1 MSNAITTTLIL
12 NAKSFQK
19 SLTRVQQRLNGLQQT
34 ATTVGRTMQYAVG
47 AALIAAG
54 ASAVKA
60 AVDFD
65 LVQAKLRALSGP
77 ENAQG
82 VAKLGG
88 LARELGK
95 NSIYTAAQIAQ
106 MQLSLKRLGQ
116 SVEDIEGLT
125 KPMLDFATA
134 MDTDVAV
141 AGETVIETLNKFSKS
156 FSDLDTKAEKSTKV
170 TEGFA
175 YAVANSGLTF
185 ETFKNSLNF
194 AGAEANAVGLSF
206 ADTAAILAK
215 LADAGFKGSRGGTI
229 LRKALLSLGKTGGDV
244 RAGFD
249 GLVSS
254 NAEFNEVLKI
264 VGIRASGGIFALSG
278 LGDEIKSF
286 SKEIDNADGYVS
298 RFGNEISGTFMAKMK
313 GITSAVEE
321 LGISMLTKF
330 ERPIK
335 DALQTLKRFLNSI
348 TKEDIA
354 AFGEFLAVLIKYKVL
369 ATVVSTLMSLGSA
382 LGTITSAILS
392 ALPFITALGAG
403 IAGLAVALGA
413 PVVLAITTLAAG
425 LVSLFNKIQRARK
438 EVERFEKANAGAA
451 STLRSQKEAFEE
463 LEDLAPEEIYKR
475 IRKGAIE
482 SMQAFQRGELA
493 ADAGLIAE
501 NFIPKSALAAIVK
514 RAEEMEAAAFGRET
528 FGQNNWME
536 YAINELYPNMEKA
549 IKKVTAAGAD
559 LVNGLTLE
567 ETLAKNEVDKLE
579 DGIRAEMLDR
589 FLDDDP
595 IKIKPA
601 LVFESIELPEEFF
614 DDDAFVEGLVD
625 KFATI
630 REMATELTNVFIS
643 MGSIV
648 GNAFADAARGTQ
660 TFADAIKKN
669 LIGAVTALIGK
680 MAALAIAYGIA
691 AIAKALF
698 DGGSAMGQGAR
709 AITNSGF
716 GSFLAGNMNL
726 GTVGAGGMNMN
737 AGGRST
743 GINNNRSTVAGT
755 DLVITTGRGMRS
767 NDRIYG

>member
-116 SVEDIEGLT
+116 SVTDIEGLT

-244 RAGFD
+244 RKGFD

-254 NAEFNEVLKI
+254 NAEFAEVLKI

-278 LGDEIKSF
+278 LGDEIKDF

-313 GITSAVEE
+313 GIASAVEE

-335 DALQTLKRFLNSI
+335 EALQTLKRFLNSI
-348 TKEDIA
+348 TRKDIA
-354 AFGEFLAVLIKYKVL
+354 AFGQFLAVLIKYKVL
-369 ATVVSTLMSLGSA
+369 ATVASTLISLGSA
-382 LGTITSAILS
+382 LTTIGGAVVS

-403 IAGLAVALGA
+403 IASLAIALGG
-413 PVVLAITTLAAG
+413 PVLIAIAALTAG
-425 LVSLFNKIQRARK
+425 LVSLFNKIDKARK
-438 EVERFEKANAGAA
+438 EVERFEKANADAA
-451 STLRSQKEAFEE
+451 KTAKEQNEAFEK
-463 LEDLAPEEIYKR
+463 LEELAPDEIYKR

-482 SMQAFQRGELA
+482 SMQAFQNGELA

-501 NFIPKSALAAIVK
+501 NFIPKSAFNAIIK
-514 RAEEMEAAAFGRET
+514 RAGEMEAAAFGRNT
-528 FGQNNWME
+528 FGQDNWME
-536 YAINELYPNMEKA
+536 YAINELYPNMKKA
-549 IKKVTAAGAD
+549 IEEVTAAGAD

-567 ETLAKNEVDKLE
+567 ETLRLHEWEKLE
-579 DGIRAEMLDR
+579 EALRAQILDEI
-589 FLDDDP
+589 LNDP
-595 IKIKPA
+595 IKVEPE
-601 LVFESIELPEEFF
+601 LVFEEIELPEEVFE
-614 DDDAFVEGLVD
+614 DDAFIEGLAD

-630 REMATELTNVFIS
+630 RTMAEELTNVFIS
-643 MGSIV
+643 MGNVI

-660 TFADAIKKN
+660 TFAEAIKKN

-680 MAALAIAYGIA
+680 MAALAIAYGLA
-691 AIAKALF
+691 AVAKALF

-709 AITNSGF
+709 AITNAGF

-726 GTVGAGGMNMN
+726 GTVGAGGMNMTPP
-737 AGGRST
+737 GGSYFK
-743 GINNNRSTVAGT
+743 NNRSTVAGT

>member
-116 SVEDIEGLT
+116 SVTDIEGLT

-244 RAGFD
+244 RKGFD

-254 NAEFNEVLKI
+254 NAEFAEVLKI

-278 LGDEIKSF
+278 LGDEIKDF

-313 GITSAVEE
+313 GIASAVEE
-321 LGISMLTKF
+321 LGISLLTKF

-335 DALQTLKRFLNSI
+335 DSLQTLKRFLNSI
-348 TKEDIA
+348 TREDIA
-354 AFGEFLAVLIKYKVL
+354 AFGQFLAVLIKYKVL
-369 ATVVSTLMSLGSA
+369 ATVASTLISLGTA
-382 LGTITSAILS
+382 LGSIAGAVIS

-403 IAGLAVALGA
+403 IGGLAIALGG
-413 PVVLAITTLAAG
+413 PVILAITALTAG
-425 LVSLFNKIQRARK
+425 LVSLFNKIDKARK
-438 EVERFEKANAGAA
+438 EVERFEKANADAA
-451 STLRSQKEAFEE
+451 KTAKEQNEAFEK
-463 LEDLAPEEIYKR
+463 LEELAPDEIYKR

-482 SMQAFQRGELA
+482 SMQAFQNGELA

-501 NFIPKSALAAIVK
+501 NFIPKSAFNAIIK
-514 RAEEMEAAAFGRET
+514 RAGEMEAAAFGRNT
-528 FGQNNWME
+528 FGQDNWME
-536 YAINELYPNMEKA
+536 YAINELFPNMKKA
-549 IKKVTAAGAD
+549 IEEVTAAGAD

-567 ETLAKNEVDKLE
+567 ETLRLHEWEKLE
-579 DGIRAEMLDR
+579 EALRAQILDEI
-589 FLDDDP
+589 LNDP
-595 IKIKPA
+595 IKVEPE
-601 LVFESIELPEEFF
+601 LVFEEIELPEEVFE
-614 DDDAFVEGLVD
+614 DDAFIEGLAD

-630 REMATELTNVFIS
+630 RTMAEELTNVFIS
-643 MGSIV
+643 MGNVI

-660 TFADAIKKN
+660 TFAEAIKKN

-691 AIAKALF
+691 AVAKALF

-726 GTVGAGGMNMN
+726 GTVGAGGMNMTPPSR
-737 AGGRST
+737 RSF
-743 GINNNRSTVAGT
+743 NNNRSTVAGT